1 MDDGE
6 PGPDPIGA
14 AHVEFGQQLR
24 RFRLR
29 AGLTQEKLALK
40 VFGNTRK
47 SSIGELEN
55 DLKRVPQPTTIK
67 RLAEA
72 FDLSS
77 EERSLLAAAA
87 DRRRTHANAAR
98 SSMPMDASKSEPIR
112 GRREVSGRAA
122 TDTFQP
128 AFVDLTE
135 ESPAT
140 QAGGAAAPKDRN
152 TRRRTW
158 LIAGAVIVAVLVGT
172 LVVVRGGEQPASL
185 YVSLV

>member
-98 SSMPMDASKSEPIR
+98 SSMPMDASRASPSVVDVKS
-112 GRREVSGRAA
+112 
-122 TDTFQP
+122 
-128 AFVDLTE
+128 
-135 ESPAT
+135 
-140 QAGGAAAPKDRN
+140 AGGPRPIPFSPPSS
-152 TRRRTW
+152 T
-158 LIAGAVIVAVLVGT
+158 
-172 LVVVRGGEQPASL
+172 
-185 YVSLV
+185 